1 MIQIMK
7 QSLLLPI
14 LDKKI
19 QVVYTVNPHKKSAGI
34 NIFHALQMRV
44 LLERGYY

>member
-19 QVVYTVNPHKKSAGI
+19 QVVYTINPRKKPAGI
-34 NIFHALQMRV
+34 NIFHIHQLRV